1 MRNCSPVTTS
11 RELSLRRAAA
21 KPEAG
26 MELCAVFF
34 SSVFSLLLLLLLS
47 AANDVV
53 VSAAT
58 SPPLKFGINY
68 GQIANNLPHPTQV
81 SGLLQSLSVNRVSST
96 TPTRPSSPP
105 SPAPAWSSSSATRTS
120 TT

>member
-1 MRNCSPVTTS
+1 LVLIT
-11 RELSLRRAAA
+11 
-21 KPEAG
+21 
-26 MELCAVFF
+26 
-34 SSVFSLLLLLLLS
+34 